1 MKNGEDNTLF
11 QNKYKVHL
19 QAFDIHSVQNFL
31 YLLPYYQYIPNKSFI
46 FVTRF
51 PPISVMELVESGF
64 ISYWSKSVLSLA
76 HEN

>member
-1 MKNGEDNTLF
+1 MTGGS
-11 QNKYKVHL
+11 YKTSC
-19 QAFDIHSVQNFL
+19 IY
-31 YLLPYYQYIPNKSFI
+31 YLISKYIPNKSFI

-51 PPISVMELVESGF
+51 LPISVMELVESGF

>member
-1 MKNGEDNTLF
+1 MYL
-11 QNKYKVHL
+11 Y
-19 QAFDIHSVQNFL
+19 
-31 YLLPYYQYIPNKSFI
+31 YLLPYFQYIPNKSFI

-51 PPISVMELVESGF
+51 LPISVMELVESGF

>member
-1 MKNGEDNTLF
+1 MGKTILFFKISITLS
-11 QNKYKVHL
+11 V
-19 QAFDIHSVQNFL
+19 QAFHKRSVQNFL
-31 YLLPYYQYIPNKSFI
+31 YLLPYFQYIPNKSFI

-51 PPISVMELVESGF
+51 LPIGVMELVESGF